1 MAGSAYR
8 GWQGGLLGGGTDLSL
23 LEFKVRMVASMNQFG
38 KLYLPPPH
46 CQPPNRGECTLV
58 VLPTEI
64 DADIWSTYIRYHL
77 ASIVSRNSG

>member
-38 KLYLPPPH
+38 KLYLTPPTVSPRTGA
-46 CQPPNRGECTLV
+46 NAL
-58 VLPTEI
+58 
-64 DADIWSTYIRYHL
+64 WSFCPQRSMQTFGVHTYATI
-77 ASIVSRNSG
+77 